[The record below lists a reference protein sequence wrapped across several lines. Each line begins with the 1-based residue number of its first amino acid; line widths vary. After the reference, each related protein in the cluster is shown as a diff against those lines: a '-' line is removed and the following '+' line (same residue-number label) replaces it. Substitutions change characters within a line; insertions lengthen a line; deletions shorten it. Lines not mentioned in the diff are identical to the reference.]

1 MVWNHLN
8 VCVWNL
14 RQTEVRIK
22 HTVLVKK
29 YNSYKPTKPACQ
41 ELMQETAD
49 HFLVWET
56 WGLCESVILGKEMAF
71 VLMCVTLAKGQQPQ
85 ELSGSWQ
92 QVVSSGHS
100 DTWSGQTTAF
110 TVSSSWSDHI
120 TANAYKCKDVT
131 WSNKRFKNT
140 QIWTVQVINN
150 LLKHTE
156 NHFSHSVIY
165 MYKILFFLARQENK
179 QTAGEI
185 KSVETSWR
193 CTKRSGSLCGGG
205 RSICACSAIM
215 KPTLLCLSILGTFQK
230 HSPHLFKHLIYPWV
244 LLFYVICFWGG
255 RNVQSR

>member
-14 RQTEVRIK
+14 RQTEVCIK

-29 YNSYKPTKPACQ
+29 IQQLQTYKASLSRTHARNSWS
-41 ELMQETAD
+41 
-49 HFLVWET
+49 FLVWET

-110 TVSSSWSDHI
+110 IVSSSWSNHI
-120 TANAYKCKDVT
+120 TANAYQCKDAT
-131 WSNKRFKNT
+131 WSNNRFKNS
-140 QIWTVQVINN
+140 QIWTVQGINN

-156 NHFSHSVIY
+156 NHFSHSIIY

-193 CTKRSGSLCGGG
+193 CTKRDQVACVGEVEASVLVVPSWNQHY
-205 RSICACSAIM
+205 CA
-215 KPTLLCLSILGTFQK
+215 SILWRGAGNVSETC
-230 HSPHLFKHLIYPWV
+230 KHLIYPWV
-244 LLFYVICFWGG
+244 LFFHVSCFWGG
-255 RNVQSR
+255 RNIQSR